1 MSENIQNPTN
11 DENEMDVDVQ
21 DDEVFN
27 DDTEGNG
34 AQDSVNNNGEGEEE
48 EKEDGEGAS
57 KPNLTA
63 PELPEFTRKD
73 KTLHEILEMMEDYYP
88 IVSFAIISYKE
99 SANINKIH
107 LDTRCCDG
115 LLPC

>member
-27 DDTEGNG
+27 DNTEGNG
-34 AQDSVNNNGEGEEE
+34 AQDAVNNNGEGDEE

-88 IVSFAIISYKE
+88 IVSFAIISYNE
-99 SANINKIH
+99 RVNINKIH

-115 LLPC
+115 LLSC

>member
-88 IVSFAIISYKE
+88 IVSFAVISYKE
-99 SANINKIH
+99 RVNINKIH

-115 LLPC
+115 LLSC